1 MNTTGTHSH
10 AGGLN
15 IKLLTPKEL
24 AGILRISLTG
34 VYRLVEGRK
43 IRFYRVR
50 GTLRFDARDIESYLQ
65 SGCVEPIMK
74 NYEHK
79 TH

>member
-1 MNTTGTHSH
+1 MTITGEHSK

-15 IKLLTPKEL
+15 MKLLTPQEV
-24 AGILRISLTG
+24 ADALRVSMTS

-50 GTLRFDARDIESYLQ
+50 GVLRFDARDVQDYLQ
-65 SGCVEPIMK
+65 AGCVEPV
-74 NYEHK
+74 
-79 TH
+79 